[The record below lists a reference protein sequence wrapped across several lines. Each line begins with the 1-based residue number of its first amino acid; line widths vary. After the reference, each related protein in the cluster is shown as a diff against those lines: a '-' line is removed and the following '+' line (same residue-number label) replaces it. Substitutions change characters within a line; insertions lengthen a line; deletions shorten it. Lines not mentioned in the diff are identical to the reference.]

1 MDAFYERLI
10 VRAATIDELL
20 SDDFEPLPGQ
30 KGDTDLAARRLA
42 AWCRSCASGD
52 WSLFGRRLD
61 RDGWTI
67 GQALSRFATV
77 RRKASASKPAWIDD
91 AIWIEAALQSPTKNT
106 KTIAAFEQTEPCAFE
121 HLFTPVVEQAEALL
135 WSDIN
140 ARVFDNLNE
149 SARACLR
156 LSLLKELSSLS
167 TPAIYERFVLARK
180 ASGTPPAAAKPQQ
193 EAGTSRY
200 DQFVV
205 EMEAG
210 GFRRL
215 FEDKP
220 VLLRLIASVTR
231 QWIDTSRE
239 FVLRLDADLATIR
252 RAILHVG
259 ADSRVAKIEGDLSDP
274 HNSGH
279 SVQIVSFEDGSRIVY
294 KPKDLRLDV
303 AWYALVE
310 RLNRAEPPLELK
322 AVRTISRDGYGWTEF
337 IDHAGCADQQGCQRF
352 FRRAGAWL
360 ALFHCFAANDMH
372 QENMIAAGDHPVP
385 IDLET
390 ILQAPAEEHKAQD
403 PEAQAF
409 DAAME
414 TVANSVMMVG
424 LLPAYGRSPDNNVFA
439 IGGMTADWNSK
450 TKVKWNNI
458 NSDEMRPAK
467 SKEVG
472 KTTPNLPHIDGRY
485 AKFGDH
491 IDDFIAGFEDYA
503 KFLLHQSRDA
513 KQGGLF
519 DGFTGVPVRKVI
531 RATRFYY
538 MLLQRLKNHR
548 TMDDGVVWS
557 AQTDFIARL
566 ADWEKDSDPL
576 WPLQQAERSAL
587 VALNVPHFVSPSDGN
602 EIRDATG
609 ISIHTEATS
618 GMDRARA
625 RVQSFDEQ
633 DIAWQITVITQ
644 NTSSLPRSA
653 GPPARGVELKQPS
666 RSEVDVAPTKEVFV
680 AEADKIAEEL
690 SRYAIRRGPGA
701 AWIGLDWLGDSEVFQ
716 LVCLG
721 PELYNGV
728 SGIAVF
734 LAAHAAVTGCKSSG
748 ELALAGMSHLRK
760 NLRSRN
766 AARMARSLGIGGAT
780 GLGSIVYALTVM
792 SKSLHD
798 DDLLADAHVAAELFT
813 DDLIAADKQLDVMG
827 GSAGAILG
835 LLRLYRDTQSSDVL
849 KRAIKCG
856 EYLLR
861 QPRVGPEGHR
871 GWSGQG
877 SGPHGLN
884 GMSHGAAG
892 FAYALASLSAATG
905 RDEFAKAASECIAF
919 ENLSYDAERSNWPDL
934 RGDGEPGWPCQ
945 WCHGA
950 PGIGLARIAMTKRGG
965 LDSKLLATDIRN
977 ALVGVERGWPGPL
990 DTLCCGALGSI
1001 EFFCEAG
1008 SALGR
1013 SDLREL
1019 ASRRLMS
1026 LLEAATSTGDY
1037 RWNSGNRQF
1046 NLGLFR
1052 GVAGVGYTSLRQV
1065 DGSLPNVIIWE

>member
-200 DQFVV
+200 DQFVA
-205 EMEAG
+205 EMKAG

-337 IDHAGCADQQGCQRF
+337 IDHAGCADQEGCQRF

-409 DAAME
+409 DTAME

-424 LLPAYGRSPDNNVFA
+424 LLPAYGRSPDNNIFA

-472 KTTPNLPHIDGRY
+472 KTTPNLPHVDGRY

-618 GMDRARA
+618 GMARARA
-625 RVQSFDEQ
+625 RVQDFDEQ

-680 AEADKIAEEL
+680 AEAGKIAEEL

-1052 GVAGVGYTSLRQV
+1052 GLAGVGYTSLRQV